1 MKFSGIKGTRDFYPE
16 DMALRNWLG
25 ETWRRVSIRNG
36 FQEYDGPIFEH
47 LELYTAKSGDEI
59 AGQLFN
65 LTDRGGRQL
74 AIRPEM
80 TPTLARMIGARAQSL
95 PRPVKWFSIPRLC
108 RAERPQ
114 KGRLREFF
122 QWNIDIVGVDD
133 ILADAESILV
143 AVDFLREVGLT
154 PGECVVRINS
164 RRLVA
169 AVLADLKV
177 PAGQMERAY
186 ALLDKSDKIPR
197 DALTAMWTEAFGA
210 SVPFSAVEPLIEVRG
225 LGHLSE
231 LIRSGGGGWA
241 GAARELPVLESLF
254 ERLRYF
260 GITEY
265 CDFDMS
271 VVRGLAYYTGI
282 VYEIFDRGRQHRAI
296 GGGGRYD
303 NLLAALGGP
312 AMPGVGFG
320 MGDVVVADVLREAG
334 KLPVLRPHLDVYVIA
349 AEADLEPRSL
359 ELVSA
364 LRRGGWSAEFSYR
377 AQAVGKAL
385 RIASERGAGRAVI
398 IGQET
403 RDQNLVSI
411 KDLATGR
418 QVRRAWN
425 EFVADPMATID
436 EAG

>member
-1 MKFSGIKGTRDFYPE
+1 MKFTGIKGTRDFYPE
-16 DMALRNWLG
+16 DMALRNWLT
-25 ETWRRVSIRNG
+25 EAWRRVSLRNG
-36 FQEYDGPIFEH
+36 FVEYDGPIFEH
-47 LELYTAKSGDEI
+47 LELYTTKSGDEI

-95 PRPVKWFSIPRLC
+95 PRPVKWFSVPRLC

-133 ILADAESILV
+133 VLADAESILV

-154 PGECVVRINS
+154 PQDCVVRINS

-169 AVLADLKV
+169 AVLADLNV
-177 PAGQMERAY
+177 PAAQLDKAY
-186 ALLDKSDKIPR
+186 SLLDKSDKIPR
-197 DALTAMWTEAFGA
+197 EALVEMWTTAFGEA
-210 SVPFSAVEPLIEVRG
+210 VPFAAVEPLIEVRG
-225 LGHLSE
+225 LAHLGE
-231 LIRSGGGGWA
+231 LIRSASGGWA
-241 GAARELPVLESLF
+241 AAAKELPVLDALF
-254 ERLRYF
+254 ERLHYF

-265 CDFDMS
+265 CDYDMS
-271 VVRGLAYYTGI
+271 VVRGLAYYTGV
-282 VYEIFDRGRQHRAI
+282 VYEIFDRGKQHRAV

-320 MGDVVVADVLREAG
+320 MGDVVIADVLREAG
-334 KLPVLRPHLDVYVIA
+334 RLPTFAPRLDVYVIA
-349 AEADLEPRSL
+349 ADAALESKSL
-359 ELVSA
+359 QLASQ

-377 AQAVGKAL
+377 VQGVGKLL
-385 RIASERGAGRAVI
+385 RAASERGAARVVI

-403 RDQNLVSI
+403 REQNLLSI

-418 QVRRAWN
+418 QTRRPWD
-425 EFVADPMATID
+425 EFIKDPMAPID

>member
-16 DMALRNWLG
+16 DMALRNWLT
-25 ETWRRVSIRNG
+25 ETWRRVSVRNG

-47 LELYTAKSGDEI
+47 LELYTTKSGEEI
-59 AGQLFN
+59 AGQLFH

-95 PRPVKWFSIPRLC
+95 PRPVKWFSVPRLC

-122 QWNIDIVGVDD
+122 QWNVDIVGVED

-154 PGECVVRINS
+154 PRECVVRINS

-177 PAGQMERAY
+177 PGSQVEKAY

-197 DALTAMWTEAFGA
+197 DVLAAQWSETFGSA
-210 SVPFSAVEPLIEVRG
+210 VPFSAVEPLMEVRG
-225 LGHLSE
+225 LGHLGE
-231 LIRSGGGGWA
+231 LIRSGGGHWA
-241 GAARELPVLESLF
+241 AAAQELPVLERLF
-254 ERLRYF
+254 EKLSNF

-282 VYEIFDRGRQHRAI
+282 VYEIFDRGRAHRAA

-320 MGDVVVADVLREAG
+320 MGDVVIADILREAG
-334 KLPVLRPHLDVYVIA
+334 RLPAFRPHLDVYVSA
-349 AEADLEPRSL
+349 ADASLEARSL
-359 ELVSA
+359 DLTSR
-364 LRRGGWSAEFSYR
+364 LRRGGWSAEFPYR
-377 AQAVGKAL
+377 TQSVGKAL
-385 RIASERGAGRAVI
+385 RAASDRGAARAVI

-403 RDQNLVSI
+403 REQGLVTV
-411 KDLATGR
+411 KDLASGR
-418 QVRRAWN
+418 LVRRAWD
-425 EFVADPMATID
+425 EFLADPMAPVG
-436 EAG
+436 EGG